1 MLSSKQKDA
10 MFGKFLDVFNY
21 DDEYLNKNLDINNVI
36 GKKVSHEKFGI
47 GIIEWI
53 HKKNKYIRVRFES
66 GIKQFPLSSTVDN
79 NDLKIID

>member
-1 MLSSKQKDA
+1 MLSSKQKDT

-36 GKKVSHEKFGI
+36 CKKVSHEKFGI

-53 HKKNKYIRVRFES
+53 HKKINI
-66 GIKQFPLSSTVDN
+66 
-79 NDLKIID
+79 